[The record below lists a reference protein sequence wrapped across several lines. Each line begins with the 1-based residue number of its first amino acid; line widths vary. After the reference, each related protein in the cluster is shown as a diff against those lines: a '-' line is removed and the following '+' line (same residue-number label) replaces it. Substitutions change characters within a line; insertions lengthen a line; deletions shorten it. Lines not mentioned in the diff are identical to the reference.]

1 MKELKVRLIEAIK
14 RTASV
19 VSFRFALPEKVEFIP
34 GQFLQII
41 FDRENRSNKDL
52 NKYLSLSCSP
62 ARGYIEITKRISKSN
77 FSEHLLSLKPNDEV
91 LVKIP
96 LGSCIFKDEYRRI
109 GFLIGGIGITPVI
122 SIIEHIIDMKLDTE
136 LFLFYSNR
144 TEDDIAFKK
153 ELDHWQ
159 AVDEKIKIFYTVTER
174 LAKDKTCLFGQ
185 IDRKLLEEKAR
196 NLAETI
202 LYIFGPPKMVEAMA
216 NLAMETACKKE
227 NIKTEKFIGY

>member
-1 MKELKVRLIEAIK
+1 MKELKARLIENIQ
-14 RTASV
+14 RTPSV

-41 FDRENRSNKDL
+41 FDEENRDNKDL

-62 ARGYIEITKRISKSN
+62 TRETIEITKRISKSN
-77 FSEHLLSLKPNDEV
+77 FSGHLLNLKPNDEV

-96 LGSCIFKDEYRRI
+96 LGSCIFKDEYKRI

-122 SIIEHIIDMKLDTE
+122 SIIEYIIDKKLDTE

-159 AVDEKIKIFYTVTER
+159 ALNKNIKIFYTVTEC
-174 LAKDKTCLFGQ
+174 LPKDKTCLFGH
-185 IDRKLLEEKAR
+185 IDKKLLQEKAR
-196 NLAETI
+196 NLAQTI
-202 LYIFGPPKMVEAMA
+202 IYIFGPPKMVEAMT

-227 NIKTEKFIGY
+227 NIRTEKFIGY